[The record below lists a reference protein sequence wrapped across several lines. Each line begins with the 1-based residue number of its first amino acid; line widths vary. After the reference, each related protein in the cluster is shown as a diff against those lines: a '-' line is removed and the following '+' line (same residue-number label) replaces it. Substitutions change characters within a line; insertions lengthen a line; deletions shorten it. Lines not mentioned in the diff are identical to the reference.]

1 MNRFFVEPDQIG
13 GGSIRIT
20 GQDVNHIRNVLRM
33 RTGEEILAC
42 CGDEWEYTCRVTA
55 FGEREISAE
64 ILDAQKP
71 GKELPSRI
79 CLFQCLPKGDKMELI
94 VQKAVEL
101 GASEIV
107 PVSSRRCVVR
117 LDRKKAEHKVSRWNG
132 VAASAAKQS
141 KRMIVPG
148 VHEVMGFREAL
159 EYAGNMDVRLI
170 PYEKAEGMAAARELL
185 SGIRAGQSVAVF
197 IGPEGGFEEE
207 EIEEARAGGFLPVSL
222 GKRILRTETAGMT
235 VLSILMYLLEQD

>member
-33 RTGEEILAC
+33 RTGEEILVC

-79 CLFQCLPKGDKMELI
+79 CLF
-94 VQKAVEL
+94 
-101 GASEIV
+101 
-107 PVSSRRCVVR
+107 
-117 LDRKKAEHKVSRWNG
+117 
-132 VAASAAKQS
+132 
-141 KRMIVPG
+141 
-148 VHEVMGFREAL
+148 
-159 EYAGNMDVRLI
+159 
-170 PYEKAEGMAAARELL
+170 
-185 SGIRAGQSVAVF
+185 
-197 IGPEGGFEEE
+197 
-207 EIEEARAGGFLPVSL
+207 
-222 GKRILRTETAGMT
+222 
-235 VLSILMYLLEQD
+235 